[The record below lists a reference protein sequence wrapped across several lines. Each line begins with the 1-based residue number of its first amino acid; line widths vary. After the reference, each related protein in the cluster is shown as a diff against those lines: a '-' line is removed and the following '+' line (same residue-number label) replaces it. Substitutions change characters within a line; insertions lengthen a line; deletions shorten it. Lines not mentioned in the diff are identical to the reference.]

1 MPQPIIVTRTG
12 TPWTIDVTALSLS
25 ANLTFK
31 DFAVFAGGV
40 LLANSNF
47 TKTTATVLA
56 YNGAPLPAN
65 TAVQVYR
72 DSSLLVDDVVYNQVN
87 SSASINTLFAQVERA
102 LEDLRIFA
110 GAPIVRRVFQSA
122 VVTGALPLAVPLALS
137 PQRENYVE
145 AVVSLQYTATLAGQL
160 TLTLSNG
167 TTTYT
172 DVLQSHNAG
181 VTNVRDVAYLLPYA
195 ANWTLNV
202 TSSSGVVTVLNTS
215 RFAVTPAQA

>member
-1 MPQPIIVTRTG
+1 MPQPILVTRTG
-12 TPWTIDVTALSLS
+12 TSWTIDVTALSLS
-25 ANLTFK
+25 TNLTFK
-31 DFAVFAGGV
+31 DFAVYAGGI

-47 TKTTATVLA
+47 TKTTATVLT
-56 YNGAPLPAN
+56 YNGAPLTAN

-87 SSASINTLFAQVERA
+87 SSASINALFTQVERA

-122 VVTGALPLAVPLALS
+122 VVSGATPLAVPLAV
-137 PQRENYVE
+137 PAQRENYVE
-145 AVVSLQYTATLAGQL
+145 IVVSLQYTASAAGQL
-160 TLTLSNG
+160 TLTLNNG

-172 DVLQSHNAG
+172 DVLQSHSAG

-195 ANWTLNV
+195 ANWTLNI
-202 TSSSGVVTVLNTS
+202 TSSAGVVTVLNTS
-215 RFAVTPAQA
+215 RLAATPAQA